1 MTEGKTEVFRNLR
14 YFLIKK
20 KKKEEMV
27 HRILSYSFA
36 KGELLASL
44 SSSHILSIMDYAFVN
59 VIPLLF

>member
-1 MTEGKTEVFRNLR
+1 MEVFRNLS

-20 KKKEEMV
+20 KKMV
-27 HRILSYSFA
+27 HWLLSHSFA

-44 SSSHILSIMDYAFVN
+44 SFSHILSIMDYAFVN